1 MRQSILMPPPAK
13 PNPNRFLQRRLQQLG
28 NGQQSSPFFSR
39 ATHDGATKIAV
50 QVGKKR
56 EVESDDEACTP
67 STCPKQAVP
76 ASKRQNKNSRDRGN
90 VRSEANKLAESSAKR
105 AVKGEYE
112 TLLQF
117 DSSQRIQQSRADL
130 DYEEGKLHDRVSREE
145 ASIFRSAK
153 SYGQSVEKRRRLGV

>member
-13 PNPNRFLQRRLQQLG
+13 PNPNRFLRRRLQQLG

-39 ATHDGATKIAV
+39 ATHDGATKIAA

-76 ASKRQNKNSRDRGN
+76 ASKRQNK
-90 VRSEANKLAESSAKR
+90 LAESSAKR
-105 AVKGEYE
+105 AVEGECE